1 MLKIK
6 DLIYIFLFVIL
17 FGLILRKNRKVE
29 NFSNMNKNEME
40 KSIQSAVSKKYLVDL
55 EAIRNLSTVATK
67 LQEGKLTIPGNL
79 KITGN
84 LDVAGKLDVNKKV
97 TLKNELQINQQKTAA
112 NPSGWGTHFNY
123 LNKGENYI
131 RGNLMTKDKVIVEH
145 ELQGNGYIKAQNFKA
160 SGNVYADHWIQGK
173 HLKSLKDS
181 WVDGKLTTGNL
192 KVNDHTSTKRLDIV
206 NPSGSNGGTHF
217 NYLNKGTNYLRGKQ
231 SYFDAHNWMRT
242 GLPDNKTYNSN
253 QAATYMKNN
262 GGDSDYYLG
271 FMRANHNTR
280 YQNGFVT
287 KGWHNRNEGYFRGGW
302 DQASQPW

>member
-6 DLIYIFLFVIL
+6 DIIYIFLFVIL
-17 FGLILRKNRKVE
+17 FCLILRKNKNKE
-29 NFSNMNKNEME
+29 TFSNKMLTENDVVKIVNTT
-40 KSIQSAVSKKYLVDL
+40 YLADI

-67 LQEGKLTIPGNL
+67 LQKGKLTIPGNI

-145 ELQGNGYIKAQNFKA
+145 ELQGNGYIKAKNFKA

-217 NYLNKGTNYLRGKQ
+217 NYNNEGVNYLRGKR

-242 GLPDNKTYNSN
+242 GLPNNKTYNSN

-262 GGDSDYYLG
+262 GGDSDYYVG
-271 FMRANHNTR
+271 FMRGRHGNR

-287 KGWHNRNEGYFRGGW
+287 KGWDNRNEGYFRGGW
-302 DQASQPW
+302 DQKSQDW